1 MHRIDVLA
9 VRTVTFFMFTAIPMI
24 GLNSAPKISD
34 MVEIA
39 EAMKNETKDITQIDL
54 VIGVGTGMVA
64 TGPVNV
70 NPIVMIEIIRTDD
83 GSIEADR
90 EVTAMMIIIV
100 RKNDGIAVE
109 VEVIQKDQ
117 IKNNYL
123 EDLVRMGN
131 R

>member
-1 MHRIDVLA
+1 
-9 VRTVTFFMFTAIPMI
+9 MFTAIPMI

-54 VIGVGTGMVA
+54 EIGVGTGMVA

-123 EDLVRMGN
+123 QDLVRMGN